1 MQSNPWIIVQAG
13 GLGTRMKHLTTHRP
27 KCLVPVGGQTIISNV
42 INVFGGSRLIVI
54 GDHLI
59 DVLKDY
65 VNVFYP
71 DVRVVKAKSK
81 GTCGGL
87 KEAISLIDDND
98 PVIFMWSDLFFEKMP
113 EIDFSK
119 TTIGLS
125 RTFPCRYQYDDGL
138 YNKIKDSRSGIAGF
152 FCFPNRGYLSGVSD
166 EVSYVGDYLKNSS
179 FKFESS
185 IWLDDAHEIGTLE
198 SLKEYESKIA
208 RSRFFNEVIVTEDS
222 VTKKAKDE
230 RFAQLIKNE
239 SRWYKK
245 IESIGGIEEV
255 PRLIS
260 DEPLR
265 VEYRKG
271 IHPYNLSLDER
282 KKSLVSIA
290 KFFDKIHKYEVTESN
305 SEDLRQMYL
314 QKTKDRTLRYASLI
328 RGFDKKSLKING
340 RVCKNPLYSQ
350 TAIEEVY
357 KRIKCDRFSLIHGD
371 LTFSNCLWDAEL
383 NKLSVFD
390 PRGIFG
396 SSELVGDPAY
406 DWAKAYYSSVDRYD
420 VTNTRDFEITK
431 ISENEWKV
439 PDIDLDMDNLF
450 WELCPFDREQ
460 VMVRL
465 SLIWFSLIGYL
476 ENDLDSMNFSFLKG
490 CLSLNNEERK

>member
-1 MQSNPWIIVQAG
+1 MQANPWIIVQAG

-42 INVFGGSRLIVI
+42 IKVFGGSKLIVI

-59 DVLKDY
+59 DVLNDY

-71 DVRVVKAKSK
+71 NVKVVKAKSK

-87 KEAISLIDDND
+87 KEAVELINDDE

-138 YNKIKDSRSGIAGF
+138 YTKVKDSRAGIAGF
-152 FCFPNRGYLSGVSD
+152 FCFPSSRHLA
-166 EVSYVGDYLKNSS
+166 EVTSEGSFVGDYLSSSS
-179 FKFESS
+179 FKFESA
-185 IWLDDAHEIGTLE
+185 IWLDEAHEIGTLE
-198 SLKEYESKIA
+198 SLKDYESKST
-208 RSRFFNEVIVTEDS
+208 RSRFFNEVIVTNES
-222 VTKKAKDE
+222 VIKKAKDE
-230 RFAQLIKNE
+230 RFIQLIKNE
-239 SRWYKK
+239 SRWYRK

-260 DEPLR
+260 DEPLQL
-265 VEYRKG
+265 EYRSG
-271 IHPYNLSLDER
+271 SHPYSLSLDER
-282 KKSLVSIA
+282 KKSLESIA
-290 KFFDKIHKYEVTESN
+290 KFFNKLHEHEISEAN
-305 SEDLRQMYL
+305 SDDIRQMYL
-314 QKTKDRTLRYASLI
+314 QKTKDRTTRYSSLI
-328 RGFDKKSLKING
+328 RGYSKETLKING
-340 RVCKNPLYSQ
+340 RVCKNPLHTQSS
-350 TAIEEVY
+350 IEEVY
-357 KRIKCDRFSLIHGD
+357 RKIKCDRFSLIHGD
-371 LTFSNCLWDAEL
+371 LTFSNCLWDTNL
-383 NKLSVFD
+383 SRLSVFD

-406 DWAKAYYSSVDRYD
+406 DWSKAYYSCVDRYD

-431 ISENEWKV
+431 ISENEWV
-439 PDIDLDMDNLF
+439 IPDIDIDMDNLF
-450 WELCPFDREQ
+450 WKLCPFDREQ
-460 VMVRL
+460 VMIRL

-476 ENDLDSMNFSFLKG
+476 ENDLESMNLAFLKG
-490 CLSLNNEERK
+490 CLSLSQENLE